1 MNALLSFALGDMA
14 DWHSASEAADPPL
27 PAYEENGRLYH
38 GSYKG
43 MYLMPCD
50 EVRLRA
56 KAECHSIPTTDWNY
70 PDRK

>member
-1 MNALLSFALGDMA
+1 MTVNDSLSSALVDMD

-38 GSYKG
+38 GSYQG

-50 EVRLRA
+50 EVRILW
-56 KAECHSIPTTDWNY
+56 KSTVSYKPII
-70 PDRK
+70 

>member
-1 MNALLSFALGDMA
+1 MEVD

-43 MYLMPCD
+43 IYPIPCD
-50 EVRLRA
+50 EVRDGSYER
-56 KAECHSIPTTDWNY
+56 
-70 PDRK
+70 R

>member
-1 MNALLSFALGDMA
+1 VKASLSFALVNMA

-50 EVRLRA
+50 EVSPLA
-56 KAECHSIPTTDWNY
+56 KVRYYSIP
-70 PDRK
+70 